1 MSERSQALPS
11 ISFEVRGR
19 AGFGSRIWRLIRAN
33 PLGVVGFILIATL
46 VITGLFAPYIAR
58 YPIDQFAGKPNSGP
72 TSDFWFGTNK
82 FGQDI
87 FSRVVNGARIS
98 LKVGFISVICGT
110 ALGLV
115 IGAASGFRGGIVDT
129 VVQRFVDTMIA
140 FPQIIFLLLVIRSL
154 GPSERNVIIVI
165 SILIVPGVSR
175 IIRGAT
181 LAQKNNMYIEAARSI
196 GASDVRLIFRH
207 VIPNLLPIAIVLAT
221 TLLGTAIL
229 AESALSF
236 LGLGIP
242 PPNPSWGVDINGA
255 RTGYPVNV
263 SAALFPGLAISLTVL
278 GFNFL
283 GDSLRDVLDP
293 RLRGSR

>member
-1 MSERSQALPS
+1 MVERSQVLTNPV
-11 ISFEVRGR
+11 IGVRAQR
-19 AGFGSRIWRLIRAN
+19 RVHRHAFHLARTN
-33 PLGVVGFILIATL
+33 PLGLIGLLLIAAL
-46 VITGLFAPYIAR
+46 VITGVFAPLIAHH
-58 YPIDQFAGKPNSGP
+58 PIDAFAGRPNAGP
-72 TSDFWFGTNK
+72 SSQFWFGTNK

-87 FSRVVNGARIS
+87 FSRVVYGARIS
-98 LKVGFISVICGT
+98 LKVGFLSVICGT

-115 IGAASGFRGGIVDT
+115 IGATSGVRGGIIDTIIQRIVDT
-129 VVQRFVDTMIA
+129 AIA
-140 FPQIIFLLLVIRSL
+140 FPQVIFLLIIIRSL
-154 GPSERNVIIVI
+154 GPSEQNVILVI
-165 SILIVPGVSR
+165 AVLIVPGVTR
-175 IIRGAT
+175 IIRGAA
-181 LAQKNNMYIEAARSI
+181 LAQKQNVYIEAARAL
-196 GASDVRLIFRH
+196 GASDARIVFRH

-242 PPNPSWGVDINGA
+242 PPNPSWGVDINSA
-255 RTGYPVNV
+255 RTGYPINV

>member
-1 MSERSQALPS
+1 MAERSQVLTKPIFGARVGRRIPKRALDV
-11 ISFEVRGR
+11 VR
-19 AGFGSRIWRLIRAN
+19 SN
-33 PLGVVGFILIATL
+33 PLGLVGLLLITAL
-46 VITGLFAPYIAR
+46 VITGVFAPLVAHH
-58 YPIDQFAGKPNSGP
+58 PIDAFAGTPNAGPSGE
-72 TSDFWFGTNK
+72 FWFGTNK

-87 FSRVVNGARIS
+87 FSRVVYGARIS

-115 IGAASGFRGGIVDT
+115 IGATSGFRGGLVDT
-129 VVQRFVDTMIA
+129 VIQRLVDTAIA
-140 FPQIIFLLLVIRSL
+140 FPQVIFLLIIIRSL
-154 GPSERNVIIVI
+154 GPSEKNVIIVI
-165 SILIVPGVSR
+165 AVLIVPGVTR
-175 IIRGAT
+175 IVRGAA
-181 LAQKNNMYIEAARSI
+181 LAQKHNVYIEAARAL
-196 GASDVRLIFRH
+196 GASDTRIVFRH

-242 PPNPSWGVDINGA
+242 PPNPSWGVDINSA
-255 RTGYPVNV
+255 RTGYPINV

-283 GDSLRDVLDP
+283 GDSLRDILDP
-293 RLRGSR
+293 RLRGTR

>member
-1 MSERSQALPS
+1 MVERSQVLTSPVFRVHGDHGITRRALHL
-11 ISFEVRGR
+11 VR
-19 AGFGSRIWRLIRAN
+19 SN
-33 PLGVVGFILIATL
+33 PLGLIGLVLISAL
-46 VITGLFAPYIAR
+46 VITGVFAPEIAR
-58 YPIDQFAGKPNSGP
+58 NPIDAFAGRPNSGP
-72 TSDFWFGTNK
+72 TSEFWFGTNK

-87 FSRVVNGARIS
+87 FSRVVYGARIS

-110 ALGLV
+110 GLGLI
-115 IGAASGFRGGIVDT
+115 IGATSGFRGGMVDTVIQRIVDT
-129 VVQRFVDTMIA
+129 AIA
-140 FPQIIFLLLVIRSL
+140 FPQVIFLLIIIRSL

-165 SILIVPGVSR
+165 SVLIVPGVAR
-175 IIRGAT
+175 IIRGAA
-181 LAQKNNMYIEAARSI
+181 LAQKQNVYIEAARAL
-196 GASDVRLIFRH
+196 GASDTRIVFRH
-207 VIPNLLPIAIVLAT
+207 IIPNLLPIAIVLAT

-242 PPNPSWGVDINGA
+242 PPNPSWGVDISSA
-255 RTGYPVNV
+255 RTGYPINV

-283 GDSLRDVLDP
+283 GDSLRDILDP